1 MTTEKAKDFEI
12 ALPDSQNVSTKNALS
27 EELLIGEDV
36 NNDIHQLS
44 LNYYQQYHVTGLVV
58 GVAVLV
64 LILLVVVIILCC
76 KRKQTRA
83 KAVNDVKDDTEKLD
97 ILADKDE
104 DKDSGNDSDEIQTS
118 PEPERESLIQPEEMH
133 HVIEAAKPKFSSPVW
148 LDEIQQN
155 KIFNKQ
161 KSINKEEELTP
172 KRSNR
177 PFPVRSISEIIDS
190 DSESEESS
198 NTNHNNNQSKSNGD
212 VLDTSDSG
220 VKKEER
226 KPHQETDL

>member
-1 MTTEKAKDFEI
+1 M
-12 ALPDSQNVSTKNALS
+12 
-27 EELLIGEDV
+27 
-36 NNDIHQLS
+36 
-44 LNYYQQYHVTGLVV
+44 
-58 GVAVLV
+58 
-64 LILLVVVIILCC
+64 LVVVIILCC

-83 KAVNDVKDDTEKLD
+83 KAAVNDVKDDTEKLD

-118 PEPERESLIQPEEMH
+118 PEPERESLIQTEEMQH
-133 HVIEAAKPKFSSPVW
+133 IIEAAKPKFSSPVW
-148 LDEIQQN
+148 LDEIQNN

-190 DSESEESS
+190 DSESEDIQES
-198 NTNHNNNQSKSNGD
+198 NTNRNNNQSKSNGD
-212 VLDTSDSG
+212 VLDASG
-220 VKKEER
+220 AGAKLEER